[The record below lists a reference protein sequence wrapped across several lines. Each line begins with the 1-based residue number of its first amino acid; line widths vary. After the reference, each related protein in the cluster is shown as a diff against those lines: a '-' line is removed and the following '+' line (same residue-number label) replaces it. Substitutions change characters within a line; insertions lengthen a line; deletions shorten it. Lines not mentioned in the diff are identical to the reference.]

1 MSNTIARLPFQ
12 RFVRRATSGMIT
24 NTQWLGA
31 LAGVQDDLLAATPWQ
46 ESGEVK
52 ALLPVNVP
60 TTPDFGGDVYDAYKQ
75 SGGAVPGTGMQAI
88 FAGMAAYRI
97 PIPAGAMTGHVVR
110 VEFTASAD
118 KFCVGGL
125 KVAVVLSDSA
135 TPPDDWMLLWQGGH
149 GATPDDTGKYA
160 TVGTVDDH
168 GGEVLGILADTAA
181 TIAAA
186 RNQAGHFMLDL
197 SDNDT
202 AYQYVY
208 LIVSLFD
215 YGAWRREYWVEGS
228 GAIDG
233 ASIAL
238 LFAGEVTIPESTDYD
253 IRLPL
258 RTIGNVQDVIF
269 TKWSGNLEDDHLR
282 MLWGVRMLQGGLAD
296 ASDLVPAL
304 SDSGGDV
311 IAPLVQVSG
320 VNTIARGCYVECYRP
335 EVKLAGRTLW
345 LRCVGDVIG
354 ASPVRVSVIDSAT
367 APDATDATVWNGTSA
382 ACIGSAIATRLKD
395 GDAVSVPIRRDARS
409 SRLWLVVSVTDI
421 AGDDMDKLAIGYADG
436 DGVIVRD
443 AHISRLNFI
452 PERKPPREGIV
463 SFASDA
469 TKPGMIFGGIRNIG
483 AGADAYAISEDGSA
497 TDSGTSYGFW
507 KRLGDDYAAGYI
519 SIVRA
524 GARYVLG
531 MGDNGRIFYAGDVA
545 ALDDGIDWST
555 ATGSDFAIVKNGVV
569 VMKSNGTCTAYGTA
583 AAINHGAD
591 VGAWTNVWAVRSN
604 GNIVA
609 GLCND
614 LTLKI
619 SGLDTPGTST
629 LEGLTDVV
637 DARMSSNRIIVM
649 FADQTV
655 QAWSIAG
662 NVITPVAVS
671 WSGITAITAS
681 NGAVWGV
688 SASGVEV
695 VAGTPIHGNFYKPEA
710 IPENRK
716 PEMLIGSNY
725 QRLAVG
731 YTEV

>member
-1 MSNTIARLPFQ
+1 MSRTIARLPYQ
-12 RFVRRATSGMIT
+12 RFVRRATSGQVT

-31 LAGVQDDLLAATPWQ
+31 LAGVRDDLMAAAPWQ
-46 ESGEVK
+46 ESAEAK

-60 TTPDFGGDVYDAYKQ
+60 TTPDFGGDAYDAYKQ
-75 SGGAVPGTGMQAI
+75 SGAAEPGTGTQAI

-97 PIPAGAMTGHVVR
+97 PIPSGAMTGHVAR
-110 VEFTASAD
+110 VEFSASAD

-125 KVAVVLSDSA
+125 KVSVVLSDSA
-135 TPPDDWMLLWQGGH
+135 TPPDDWAMIRQGGY
-149 GATPDDTGKYA
+149 GDTPDETGDFA

-168 GGEVLGILADTAA
+168 DVEVLGILAETSA
-181 TIAAA
+181 TVAAA
-186 RNQAGHFMLDL
+186 RNQAGHFAIDL
-197 SDNDT
+197 PDNDT
-202 AYQYVY
+202 AYEYVY
-208 LIVSLFD
+208 VIVSLYD
-215 YGAWRREYWVEGS
+215 YGAWRREYWAEGS

-233 ASIAL
+233 ASITL
-238 LFAGEVTIPESTDYD
+238 MFEGDVDIPESTDYD

-258 RTIGNVQDVIF
+258 RAIGNVQHVRF
-269 TKWSGNLEDDHLR
+269 TKSGGNLEDDHLR

-296 ASDLVPAL
+296 ASDTSPAV
-304 SDSGGDV
+304 SDSGSDV
-311 IAPLVQVSG
+311 IAPLVQVQG
-320 VNTIARGCYVECYRP
+320 GNTVARGCYSECYCP
-335 EVKLAGRTLW
+335 AVELAGRKLW
-345 LRCVGDVIG
+345 VRCVGNVIG
-354 ASPVRVSVIDSAT
+354 ASPVRVSVIDSAS
-367 APDATDATVWNGTSA
+367 APDVTDAATWNGTSA
-382 ACIGSAIATRLKD
+382 DCIGSAIATRLQD
-395 GDAVSVPIRRDARS
+395 GDAVSVLIRRNARTS
-409 SRLWLVVSVTDI
+409 SLWIVAAVTDI
-421 AGDDMDKLAIGYADG
+421 AIDDMDKLAVGYAAG
-436 DGVIVRD
+436 DGVSLRD

-452 PERKPPREGIV
+452 PQREPPREGIV
-463 SFASDA
+463 SFSSDA
-469 TKPGMIFGGIRNIG
+469 AKPGMMFGGAQSVG
-483 AGADAYAISEDGSA
+483 SGADSFAISEDGSA
-497 TDSGTSYGFW
+497 TAYGTSYGGW
-507 KRLGDDYAAGYI
+507 KRLGDDALPAFI
-519 SIVRA
+519 TTIRA

-531 MGDNGRIFYAGDVA
+531 LGNGGRLFYAGDTS
-545 ALDDGIDWST
+545 ALDNSIDWT
-555 ATGSDFAIVKNGVV
+555 AATGIDFAIVKNGVV

-681 NGAVWGV
+681 NRAVWGV

-716 PEMLIGSNY
+716 PVMLVGSNHR
-725 QRLAVG
+725 RLAVG
-731 YTEV
+731 YTEA